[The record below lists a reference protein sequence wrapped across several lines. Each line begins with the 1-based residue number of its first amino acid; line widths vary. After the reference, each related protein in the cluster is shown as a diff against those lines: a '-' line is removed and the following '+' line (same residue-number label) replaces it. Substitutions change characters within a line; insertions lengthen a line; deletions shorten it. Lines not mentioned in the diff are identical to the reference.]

1 MTAIFC
7 PKCGSVMYLK
17 NNKTTGE
24 KFWGCS
30 GYPKCKFS
38 MTLDQVGTKIARDKE
53 ASNASKMKVFKPSP
67 YQQAIFDWVKGD
79 GKSLVVEA
87 LAGSGK
93 TTTGVQMLKYVP
105 EDQDIVYLAFN
116 RHIAEELKTR
126 VPSNVK
132 VMTYHGLGN
141 SAVRNNYGDVKLDE
155 NKVDMLLEGILD
167 KFVHKHLFNS
177 IKHLVSL
184 VKGNLTGTSS
194 EELDELAFH
203 YNVELNGDRELI
215 FLAVNEVI
223 KLSSQMTNIID
234 FDDMCWL
241 PVFHNLPMRKY
252 DFIFIDE
259 AQDTNKNQIALALMS
274 VKKNGRIVAVGD
286 RYQSIYGFRGA
297 DVNAIPN
304 LIENLQ
310 AETLPLSITYRC
322 PKSHVNLINQMFPN
336 IPLECAEGSKEGEI
350 RNIVQTAFLKEV
362 RQGDMVLCRC
372 NAPLIGPAY
381 ELIKMGIK
389 VVIRGRDIG
398 SNLITIIRKLK
409 ADNILELGMKIDD
422 YSNKETAKLMARER
436 FIAAQSIQDKAATL
450 HALMIGVNT
459 ISELEDK
466 IDTIFSD
473 NVVGIVFSSVHK
485 AKGLE
490 ANKVF
495 ILEPKLMPHPMAKLD
510 WECDQEKNIQYV
522 AYTRSLDQL
531 ILVS

>member
-1 MTAIFC
+1 
-7 PKCGSVMYLK
+7 
-17 NNKTTGE
+17 
-24 KFWGCS
+24 
-30 GYPKCKFS
+30 
-38 MTLDQVGTKIARDKE
+38 MTLSEAGAKITKTKQAAAVEEKK
-53 ASNASKMKVFKPSP
+53 SFLPSK
-67 YQQAIFDWVKGD
+67 YQKAIFDWVIGD

-105 EDQDIVYLAFN
+105 SSQDIVYLAFN

-141 SAVRNNYGDVKLDE
+141 SAVRNAYGEVKLE
-155 NKVDMLLEGILD
+155 ERKVDILLEGILD

-184 VKGNLTGTSS
+184 VKGNLTGTST
-194 EELDELAFH
+194 EELEGLAMH
-203 YNVELNGDRELI
+203 YNIELNGDRELI
-215 FLAVNEVI
+215 FLAVTEVI
-223 KLSSQMTNIID
+223 RLSALQTNTID

-241 PVFHNLPMRKY
+241 PVFHNLPTRKY

-304 LIENLQ
+304 LIENLE

-322 PKSHVNLINQMFPN
+322 PKSHVSLINQMFPN
-336 IPLECAEGSKEGEI
+336 IPLECAESSKDGEV
-350 RNIVQTAFLKEV
+350 RNITKTEFLKEV
-362 RQGDMVLCRC
+362 KQGDMVLCRC
-372 NAPLIGPAY
+372 NAPLVPPAY

-389 VVIRGRDIG
+389 AIIRGRDIG
-398 SNLITIIRKLK
+398 TNLTTIIRKLR
-409 ADNILELGMKIDD
+409 ADNIVELSAKLDN
-422 YSNKETAKLMARER
+422 YCQKESQKLMAREH
-436 FIAAQSIQDKAATL
+436 FIAAQAVQDKIATL
-450 HALMIGVNT
+450 HALMVGTET

-466 IDTIFSD
+466 IETIFSD
-473 NVVGIVFSSVHK
+473 NNAGIVFSSVHK

-490 ANKVF
+490 AEKVF
-495 ILEPKLMPHPMAKLD
+495 ILEPKLMPHPMAKSD
-510 WECDQEKNIQYV
+510 WEVDQEKNIQYV